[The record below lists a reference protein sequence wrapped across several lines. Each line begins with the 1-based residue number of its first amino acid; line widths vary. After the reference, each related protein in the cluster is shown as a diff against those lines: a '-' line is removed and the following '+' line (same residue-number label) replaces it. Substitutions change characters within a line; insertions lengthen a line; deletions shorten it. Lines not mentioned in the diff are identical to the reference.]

1 MGIVKKMVHEVAAE
15 KRGNVHWWPG
25 TETLETADEEKQ
37 PKRPHWFFR
46 AAVWTGVIMSD
57 PETPKG
63 WSFNPSTITLGLVIA
78 SLIAGGSYYL
88 GAQAE
93 REKQIMERL
102 RIAEHDAAEAK
113 KFSVYAAAGSD
124 AQTGHKPEPKKEPA
138 K

>member
-1 MGIVKKMVHEVAAE
+1 MGIARKMVHEATI
-15 KRGNVHWWPG
+15 KKGTVHHWPG
-25 TETLETADEEKQ
+25 LEIIENKQ
-37 PKRPHWFFR
+37 LPWYIR
-46 AAVWTGVIMSD
+46 AAIWTGVIMAT

-63 WSFNPSTITLGLVIA
+63 WSFNPSTVTLALVVA
-78 SLIAGGSYYL
+78 GMIAGGSYYL

-124 AQTGHKPEPKKEPA
+124 AQTGHKPEPKEK